1 MERSLVIIKPDG
13 TVRRRIGALVIKA
26 LLERGYSIQ
35 AFKEMRV
42 PRRLAEIHYAVHN
55 EKPFFPWLVD
65 FITSAP
71 VLVTIFEAQNVIQ
84 GIRDA
89 LGATFVQKAEPSS
102 LRGKYGI
109 WAGVNLAH
117 ASDANETAEKEIH
130 LWTSEGGVAESDG
143 AGSAA
148 LDYIEQYAA
157 GDTDL
162 TIDIRDIVR
171 VAIEKLDTSDS
182 VLESLV
188 NLFGRDAQGIDNTEV
203 RALAK
208 AIRDFVLE
216 EIEKQ

>member
-1 MERSLVIIKPDG
+1 
-13 TVRRRIGALVIKA
+13 
-26 LLERGYSIQ
+26 
-35 AFKEMRV
+35 
-42 PRRLAEIHYAVHN
+42 
-55 EKPFFPWLVD
+55 VD